1 MLRKTVLAISFCG
14 VAALV
19 CAASGLWSEWP
30 GGIRPSYDARDDDPG
45 LTAIAAGAL
54 PVIDALERYVAG
66 RKAYPAGDDEAGLSA
81 LAAELGGSGAMHRSM
96 AGVEFGDGWSY
107 SRGTEVSSYSLSK
120 KLGWDTALEFRRD
133 ALGAQWVF
141 VRGDGTDD
149 VAILLHPRPLTASQ

>member
-81 LAAELGGSGAMHRSM
+81 LAAELGG
-96 AGVEFGDGWSY
+96 WSY